1 MTKWLQ
7 LLGHR
12 RRKVGGLE
20 NQRRRRIFEDRGF
33 ESPQEDFPGR
43 RGRPRR
49 EDARGNLHQLPQPG
63 LQLQG

>member
-1 MTKWLQ
+1 MAL

-43 RGRPRR
+43 RDRPRR